1 MFPTKKYRMDSGQ
14 QIKES
19 MEWLW
24 KVSKGYRTRI
34 LCVGAM
40 GVARVTI
47 SLIFIWVC
55 KRIIDNVTG
64 EADGGLNGL
73 IATMIGLMLS
83 RLLLSLASE
92 RISRKAEAGLTNRIR
107 LDIFTHLMTSRW
119 SGKEERHSG
128 DIVNRVID
136 DVPNVAS
143 MICGGI
149 PSTMVT
155 VFQLLGALYL
165 LSMMDAR
172 LALALLLI
180 TPTALLLSKS
190 YLRKIRRLTQ
200 EIRSAESSVQE
211 HFQESVQNNL
221 LLRSLEFTPNSV
233 TKLRNLQTTLLG
245 KVMGYTDFAL
255 FSRAM
260 VQLGFTA
267 GYITAFL
274 WGIFGLKS
282 GVVTFGTMTAFLQ
295 LAAQIQ
301 NPIVQ
306 LSRQIPA
313 FARVLTSAG
322 RLSELTSA
330 PDEEPESP
338 VAQEGLTGIRI
349 EGLGFAYSENEK
361 RIFSDLSYD
370 FAPGS
375 LTAVIGKTGI
385 GKTTLMRLLLALVS
399 PCDGKIV
406 FYNNEGKEYPASP
419 STRRNLSY
427 VPQGNT
433 LFSGT
438 VRDNLLMG
446 KPDATDDELIE
457 ALHTAAADF
466 VAELPDGL
474 DTKCGEKGLG
484 FSEGQAQRIAIARG
498 LLRPGGILLLDEPS
512 SSLDIETEKILI
524 QRLKE
529 KAKGKT
535 LILVT
540 HREEIA
546 SICTSVLR
554 IDTPA

>member
-1 MFPTKKYRMDSGQ
+1 MFPTKKYRMGSGQ

-47 SLIFIWVC
+47 SLTFIWVC

-73 IATMIGLMLS
+73 IAEMIGLMLS

-136 DVPNVAS
+136 DVPNVAA

-260 VQLGFTA
+260 VQLGFSA

-282 GVVTFGTMTAFLQ
+282 GAVTFGTMTAFLQ

-330 PDEEPESP
+330 PGEEPESP

-370 FAPGS
+370 FVPGS

-446 KPDATDDELIE
+446 KPDATENELIE

-466 VAELPDGL
+466 VTELPDGL

>member
-1 MFPTKKYRMDSGQ
+1 MFPTKKYRMESGQ

-24 KVSKGYRTRI
+24 KVSKGYRRCI

-47 SLIFIWVC
+47 SLTFIWVC

-73 IATMIGLMLS
+73 VAAMIGLMLS

-119 SGKEERHSG
+119 SGKEKRHSG

-165 LSMMDAR
+165 LSVMDAR

-200 EIRSAESSVQE
+200 EIRTAESSVQE

-233 TKLRNLQTTLLG
+233 TKLRNLQNTLLG

-282 GVVTFGTMTAFLQ
+282 GAVTFGTMTAFLQ

-301 NPIVQ
+301 NPIIQ

-322 RLSELTSA
+322 RLSELTDV
-330 PDEEPESP
+330 PGEEPESP
-338 VAQEGLTGIRI
+338 AAQEGLTGIRI

-385 GKTTLMRLLLALVS
+385 GKTTLVRLLLALVS
-399 PCDGKIV
+399 PCDGRIV

-446 KPDATDDELIE
+446 KPDATEDELIE

-466 VAELPDGL
+466 VTELPDGL
-474 DTKCGEKGLG
+474 DTKCGERGIG
-484 FSEGQAQRIAIARG
+484 VSEGQAQRIAIARG

-540 HREEIA
+540 HREETA

-554 IDTPA
+554 IDSSE

>member
-1 MFPTKKYRMDSGQ
+1 MDHGPK
-14 QIKES
+14 IKES
-19 MEWLW
+19 IEWLW
-24 KVSKGYRTRI
+24 KISKGYRTKI
-34 LCVGAM
+34 LCVGTM

-47 SLIFIWVC
+47 SLTFIWVC
-55 KRIIDNVTG
+55 KRIIDRVTG
-64 EADGGLNGL
+64 ASDGGLNVL
-73 IATMIGLMLS
+73 IAVMTALMLT

-92 RISRKAEAGLTNRIR
+92 RISRKAEAGLTNRTR
-107 LDIFTHLMTSRW
+107 LEIFTHLMTSRW
-119 SGKEERHSG
+119 NGKEERHSG
-128 DIVNRVID
+128 DVLNRVID
-136 DVPNVAS
+136 DVPYVAAI
-143 MICGGI
+143 ICGGI

-165 LSMMDAR
+165 LSMMDAH

-200 EIRSAESSVQE
+200 EIRSAESSVQA

-233 TKLRNLQTTLLG
+233 SKLSDLQSSLLG
-245 KVMGYTDFAL
+245 KVMNFTDFSL

-260 VQLGFTA
+260 IQFGFSA

-282 GVVTFGTMTAFLQ
+282 GAVTFGTMTAFLQ

-306 LSRQIPA
+306 LSRQIPS
-313 FARVLTSAG
+313 FARAVTSAV
-322 RLSELTSA
+322 RLSELT
-330 PDEEPESP
+330 ESP
-338 VAQEGLTGIRI
+338 EEKVESPMARNDLTGIRI
-349 EGLGFAYSENEK
+349 ERLGFAYSENGK
-361 RIFSDLSYD
+361 RIFSDLSHD

-385 GKTTLMRLLLALVS
+385 GKTTLLRLLLALVS
-399 PCDGKIV
+399 PCEGRIV
-406 FYNNEGKEYPASP
+406 FYNNDGNEYPASP

-427 VPQGNT
+427 VPQGNS

-438 VRDNLLMG
+438 VRENLLMG
-446 KPDATDDELIE
+446 KPDATEDELLE

-466 VAELPDGL
+466 VMTLPDGL
-474 DTKCGEKGLG
+474 ETECGEKGLG

-540 HREEIA
+540 HREETA

-554 IDTPA
+554 IDSPA